1 MSSIKYHQ
9 ICTLS
14 ALLSLL
20 QFAQFS
26 LLTETVAVF
35 ATYVLGYIG
44 SFKMKIFLAGQGV
57 SEVSKVVRRPGPWS
71 RGYKTF
77 FILSSTE
84 HEILNA
90 HKYQNSHNQWKI

>member
-1 MSSIKYHQ
+1 MWGLVGNPEDRFSHNEAQ
-9 ICTLS
+9 M
-14 ALLSLL
+14 LLF

-57 SEVSKVVRRPGPWS
+57 
-71 RGYKTF
+71 RGF
-77 FILSSTE
+77 FM
-84 HEILNA
+84 
-90 HKYQNSHNQWKI
+90 